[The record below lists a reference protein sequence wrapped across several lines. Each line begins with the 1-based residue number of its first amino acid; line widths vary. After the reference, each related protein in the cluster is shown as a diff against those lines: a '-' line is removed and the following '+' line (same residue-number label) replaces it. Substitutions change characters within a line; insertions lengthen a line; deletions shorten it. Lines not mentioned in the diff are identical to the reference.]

1 MSRNSAPQVSSVSA
15 STVATK
21 SRTSSPPR
29 GEADGAGACV
39 TGGGVPSP
47 PWRITLG
54 SNPKKSASTSST
66 IVPMPPPATSG
77 TLMPRRSSTL
87 SLCLPPI
94 QRTAPPPR
102 GDGALRC
109 NRGAEETGAGTL
121 QHGRGVILQV
131 LLYPGLV
138 DLDRRAGAFVL
149 QEHGHARIALAPAAV
164 ERLRHLHQRQ
174 LAQPHRHPVL
184 AADGGGQAHVL
195 VRQTQ
200 REARRLVLV
209 LQIVVAESVIE
220 PLTAVGALAHRL
232 PQRRR
237 LEARLHPHREDLGQ
251 RRLHRVARAVVH
263 ELGDRAC
270 TDSPD

>member
-15 STVATK
+15 STVATR
-21 SRTSSPPR
+21 SRASPPR
-29 GEADGAGACV
+29 RAEADGAGAGG

-77 TLMPRRSSTL
+77 TPMPRRSSTL

-121 QHGRGVILQV
+121 QHGRGVFLQD
-131 LLYPGLV
+131 LLDPGLV
-138 DLDRRAGAFVL
+138 DLDRHAGAFVL
-149 QEHGHARIALAPAAV
+149 HEHGHGQIALGQAAVARI
-164 ERLRHLHQRQ
+164 RQFTKRHH
-174 LAQPHRHPVL
+174 AEANGRH
-184 AADGGGQAHVL
+184 
-195 VRQTQ
+195 
-200 REARRLVLV
+200 
-209 LQIVVAESVIE
+209 
-220 PLTAVGALAHRL
+220 
-232 PQRRR
+232 
-237 LEARLHPHREDLGQ
+237 
-251 RRLHRVARAVVH
+251 
-263 ELGDRAC
+263 
-270 TDSPD
+270 